1 MMEQTANNILMFAMI
16 VVVGLLVWAY
26 MAQPRRDNTP
36 PSETLPD
43 EAEHAEES
51 VEETERFMQ
60 RMERLSKKV
69 LKDEDKD
76 D

>member
-1 MMEQTANNILMFAMI
+1 MEQAANNFIIFAI
-16 VVVGLLVWAY
+16 IIALGLLVWEY
-26 MAQPRRDNTP
+26 MAQQGRDNAP

-43 EAEHAEES
+43 EVDRAEES
-51 VEETERFMQ
+51 VEETERYMQ